1 MAGSGEG
8 GTLVAGSVVRRVRAR
23 SWLVAQFPAPLGV
36 FGPAVGPAVPRASV
50 RCCAC
55 GRARASRSVSVARRV
70 RARSWLVAQFPAPL
84 GVFGPAVGWALG
96 RMGLAAA
103 GVVRRVRAR
112 SWLVAQFPAP
122 LRGSP

>member
-1 MAGSGEG
+1 MLRLRSG
-8 GTLVAGSVVRRVRAR
+8 ASV
-23 SWLVAQFPAPLGV
+23 
-36 FGPAVGPAVPRASV
+36 AVGL
-50 RCCAC
+50 
-55 GRARASRSVSVARRV
+55 GRAAGAG
-70 RARSWLVAQFPAPL
+70 RSWLVAQFPAPL

-122 LRGSP
+122 LRVFRPAVGRTVPRAPEGVALRVVA